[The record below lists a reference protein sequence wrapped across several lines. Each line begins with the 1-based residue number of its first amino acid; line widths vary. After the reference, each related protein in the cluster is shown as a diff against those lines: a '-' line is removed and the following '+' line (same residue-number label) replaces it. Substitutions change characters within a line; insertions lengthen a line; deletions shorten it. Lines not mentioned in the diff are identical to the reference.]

1 MSQGDP
7 IRVYV
12 THGWQASDDY
22 LRVFEYLE
30 SAKNFYYRNLSAPD
44 AIASLQVKPQVEA
57 QREIMRKQMA
67 AAEVIIA
74 LSSLYFEQRDLLVFQ
89 LQYGKACDRPVIL
102 LNTFGRTVS
111 LPKDVASLADEV
123 IEWDERALSDAVRR
137 HARHQDTT
145 RWDTIEFK
153 LD

>member
-1 MSQGDP
+1 MRLP
-7 IRVYV
+7 TANV
-12 THGWQASDDY
+12 TAMASPP
-22 LRVFEYLE
+22 RA
-30 SAKNFYYRNLSAPD
+30 SCRRPD
-44 AIASLQVKPQVEA
+44 
-57 QREIMRKQMA
+57 R
-67 AAEVIIA
+67 
-74 LSSLYFEQRDLLVFQ
+74 SS
-89 LQYGKACDRPVIL
+89 DRPVIL